1 MPLVSSRSKKQNPT
15 HWKNVRRKNDNLHE
29 ADGNLENNAVAFNE
43 MEATV
48 ETETVKK
55 QLVTLMKTL

>member
-1 MPLVSSRSKKQNPT
+1 MLEE
-15 HWKNVRRKNDNLHE
+15 KNDNLHE

-48 ETETVKK
+48 METETVK
-55 QLVTLMKTL
+55 QTASTLMKTL

>member
-1 MPLVSSRSKKQNPT
+1 MLEE
-15 HWKNVRRKNDNLHE
+15 KNDNLHE

-48 ETETVKK
+48 MRAEVKQTTASNEDTVELLLKR
-55 QLVTLMKTL
+55 

>member
-1 MPLVSSRSKKQNPT
+1 MLEE
-15 HWKNVRRKNDNLHE
+15 KNDNLHE

-48 ETETVKK
+48 MEQKLNK
-55 QLVTLMKTL
+55 QQPLMKTL

>member
-1 MPLVSSRSKKQNPT
+1 MLEE
-15 HWKNVRRKNDNLHE
+15 KNDNLHE

-48 ETETVKK
+48 ETETVK
-55 QLVTLMKTL
+55 QTASP

>member
-1 MPLVSSRSKKQNPT
+1 MLEE
-15 HWKNVRRKNDNLHE
+15 KNDNLHE

-48 ETETVKK
+48 METETVKQTASTPNEDTVEAIAEEVN
-55 QLVTLMKTL
+55 QLMLF

>member
-1 MPLVSSRSKKQNPT
+1 MLEE
-15 HWKNVRRKNDNLHE
+15 KNDNLHE

-48 ETETVKK
+48 ETETVK
-55 QLVTLMKTL
+55 QTASVPNEDTVEAIAEEVNHH